1 MMVLGLLGAWTA
13 AAQDG
18 KLPDVEPTA
27 GWDTLPPI
35 QTADMSRAEQKQLPD
50 AVRQTILA
58 EL

>member
-1 MMVLGLLGAWTA
+1 MADQINRALFSHGV
-13 AAQDG
+13 
-18 KLPDVEPTA
+18 
-27 GWDTLPPI
+27 PPI